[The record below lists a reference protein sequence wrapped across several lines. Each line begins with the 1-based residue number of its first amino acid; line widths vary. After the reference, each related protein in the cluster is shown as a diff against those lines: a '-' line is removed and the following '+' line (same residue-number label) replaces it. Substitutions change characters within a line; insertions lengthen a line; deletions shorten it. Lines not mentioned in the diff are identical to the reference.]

1 MFSVVSYVTFK
12 IKSLPF
18 QWLFLSLIKFQ
29 CFHWVL
35 SGLILES
42 PWHENPGLRV
52 EVLEP
57 DQQFGKV
64 NALSNFFLS
73 FFFFW
78 TNNKKFFL
86 FIVQNSFN
94 LLLTHFNQILFHTDH
109 ITFLKIY
116 FNHHCI
122 IFLYHNQLS
131 QEPRFCLSPWIH
143 SCAWLRVQM
152 ELSVRHL

>member
-18 QWLFLSLIKFQ
+18 QWLYLSLIKFQ

-42 PWHENPGLRV
+42 PWHENPGLGV

-57 DQQFGKV
+57 EQQFGKV

-73 FFFFW
+73 FFFGQII
-78 TNNKKFFL
+78 K
-86 FIVQNSFN
+86 NSFC
-94 LLLTHFNQILFHTDH
+94 LLYKIVLTCYLHTLIKFSFIQTTSLFWRFIL
-109 ITFLKIY
+109 ITIVY
-116 FNHHCI
+116 F
-122 IFLYHNQLS
+122 FLYHNQLS